1 MMMYEF
7 CAQTD
12 RGLARGNNEDSVSLD
27 ESCGLAILADGMG
40 GHLDG
45 ALAAQIVIDGLIGA
59 FG

>member
-40 GHLDG
+40 GYNAG
-45 ALAAQIVIDGLIGA
+45 EVATSLIHI
-59 FG
+59 